1 MVRTV
6 SITLLNNDDSRPVL
20 QAIEQYNPD
29 CEIQQLPSL
38 IKVDTSGPL
47 RINRGSVEAFLGRD
61 WEVQEL
67 HLSLVSLS
75 GEVDEDDDYFELS
88 WGKR

>member
-20 QAIEQYNPD
+20 QAIEQDNPD
-29 CEIQQLPSL
+29 CEIQHLPSL

-47 RINRGSVEAFLGRD
+47 RINRGSVEA
-61 WEVQEL
+61 
-67 HLSLVSLS
+67 
-75 GEVDEDDDYFELS
+75 
-88 WGKR
+88 

>member
-1 MVRTV
+1 ML
-6 SITLLNNDDSRPVL
+6 ILMFPILLL
-20 QAIEQYNPD
+20 QQ
-29 CEIQQLPSL
+29 IQHLPSL

>member
-20 QAIEQYNPD
+20 QAIEQDNPD
-29 CEIQQLPSL
+29 CEIQHLPSL
-38 IKVDTSGPL
+38 IKEKKQGQL
-47 RINRGSVEAFLGRD
+47 RLNRGRIETLVGRD